1 MRVLVV
7 RTIGACSCLF
17 KPIGRPSHLDC
28 ALSSP
33 TTPSVSVTVPSEPT
47 LRILTLSAL
56 RGIGPVAIKR
66 IASIPGFATASPEEL
81 AAHVP
86 ALKKALAAENAWL
99 DATKISE
106 DQVQQA
112 EADGARIVS
121 GVDPD
126 YPRLLLQTP
135 DDPFLLFVKGK
146 LARQPEKSVAVIGTR
161 EPTAH
166 GELIARR
173 ITKFFAEHGWS
184 IVSGL
189 AIGCDAHAHK
199 AALEHGA
206 HTVAVLAH
214 GLQMIAPSR
223 HKGLAQEIL
232 DSGGA
237 LISEYRYGQGVQ
249 KQQYIKRDRIQAGM
263 AQGVVMV
270 QSDLVGGSLHASRA
284 SVEYGR
290 WLAVPIAT
298 DRDREYGEP
307 KVQANLLLA
316 NGDDRERSSLLRCST
331 QHLRRVFILRSRDD
345 YVQLLTGE
353 PVSVASN
360 QPTASPESAKFDL
373 EHSLPPQA
381 EMLARALLARYQYI
395 RAKIGEVETLQQCLS
410 DPTTSLTSYDL
421 DHELETVLH
430 HLDRF
435 AVQLAARAEAPV
447 KESARQ
453 LREEVAALNKLLGPA
468 IHQQIQPASLA
479 TVFTLFR
486 ALAERAFKEPELAQ
500 HLGSRAV

>member
-1 MRVLVV
+1 
-7 RTIGACSCLF
+7 
-17 KPIGRPSHLDC
+17 
-28 ALSSP
+28 
-33 TTPSVSVTVPSEPT
+33 
-47 LRILTLSAL
+47 
-56 RGIGPVAIKR
+56 
-66 IASIPGFATASPEEL
+66 
-81 AAHVP
+81 
-86 ALKKALAAENAWL
+86 
-99 DATKISE
+99 
-106 DQVQQA
+106 
-112 EADGARIVS
+112 
-121 GVDPD
+121 
-126 YPRLLLQTP
+126 
-135 DDPFLLFVKGK
+135 VKGN
-146 LARQPEKSVAVIGTR
+146 LAPQPEKSVAVIGTR

-173 ITKFFAEHGWS
+173 IAKFFAEQGWS

-189 AIGCDAHAHK
+189 AIGCDALAHK

-214 GLQMIAPSR
+214 GLQTIAPSR

-237 LISEYRYGQGVQ
+237 LITEYRYGQGIQ
-249 KQQYIKRDRIQAGM
+249 KQQYVKRDRIQAGI

-331 QHLRRVFILRSRDD
+331 QDLRRVFILRSRDD
-345 YVQLLTGE
+345 YVQLLTNA
-353 PVSVASN
+353 PVAVTSSKPA
-360 QPTASPESAKFDL
+360 ASPENAEFEL
-373 EHSLPPQA
+373 EQSLPAEA

-435 AVQLAARAEAPV
+435 AVQLAAKAEAPV

-453 LREEVAALNKLLGPA
+453 LREEIATLNKLLGPA
-468 IHQQIQPASLA
+468 IHQQIPLSTLT

-486 ALAERAFKEPELAQ
+486 ALAELAFKEPELAQ